1 NFFSEAER
9 KNFSCSTCGSEGMC
23 TTTGG
28 NTFFRG
34 QSCCSLRDTTTTVS
48 RLPSGERQGGAGVSP
63 ASFPLLDNIETTLG
77 G

>member
-1 NFFSEAER
+1 MA
-9 KNFSCSTCGSEGMC
+9 
-23 TTTGG
+23 TGG
-28 NTFFRG
+28 IAYVFADTLLR
-34 QSCCSLRDTTTTVS
+34 SRDTPKAVS